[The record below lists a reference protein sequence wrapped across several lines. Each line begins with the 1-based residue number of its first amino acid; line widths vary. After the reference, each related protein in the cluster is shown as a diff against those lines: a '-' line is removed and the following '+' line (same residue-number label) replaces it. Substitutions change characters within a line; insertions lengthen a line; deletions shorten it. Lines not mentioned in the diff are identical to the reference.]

1 MDSNGDGNSAEG
13 NTKRNVGCNAW
24 NIFCNNDNDN
34 EHEHEKDNDNT
45 THQNNPE
52 TDVQK
57 VAQHFQVRV
66 DVHDLQLEDDHHYKN
81 QNKNQNRR
89 TSTVQSSKLQS
100 NSKSNPNL
108 NYRYNQEDE
117 YTYHSRASASASAMG
132 GSIISISSNDHDN
145 DHDHDNDNDEHRKME
160 LMVLTR
166 SALSRPFGRTSLP
179 AHLAKTFV
187 VEVTSLG
194 YEERR
199 GECECGCVYNIMA
212 QMEDYSSGTPAPSPI
227 RNELSMSSSFVAVNV
242 NRTLRDFM
250 WLEEAL
256 RDEFHGSLLFPV
268 LSLALTSGTDWTTSP
283 DGIFDKESFERGE
296 WDPVTMSVEILE
308 GAIRSR
314 EPVDTK
320 LIADWLSDVLNAVRG
335 KGELILSHK
344 MVDIVHSEAMET
356 FLYKTAG
363 PLPSP
368 RQRQGGRGLP
378 AGESGG
384 GILNWDFKALQQFQ
398 EEEDGDGGFQSTL
411 ASLFKANLKCLGISG
426 DECEWPTDDLG
437 SDSNSPIPVHHSDV
451 ILSRRNRIHK
461 RRETPKMWQNMIQ
474 SDSLRAQRF

>member
-1 MDSNGDGNSAEG
+1 
-13 NTKRNVGCNAW
+13 
-24 NIFCNNDNDN
+24 
-34 EHEHEKDNDNT
+34 
-45 THQNNPE
+45 
-52 TDVQK
+52 
-57 VAQHFQVRV
+57 
-66 DVHDLQLEDDHHYKN
+66 
-81 QNKNQNRR
+81 
-89 TSTVQSSKLQS
+89 
-100 NSKSNPNL
+100 
-108 NYRYNQEDE
+108 
-117 YTYHSRASASASAMG
+117 MG

-283 DGIFDKESFERGE
+283 DGIFDKESFERG
-296 WDPVTMSVEILE
+296 
-308 GAIRSR
+308 
-314 EPVDTK
+314 
-320 LIADWLSDVLNAVRG
+320 N
-335 KGELILSHK
+335 
-344 MVDIVHSEAMET
+344 
-356 FLYKTAG
+356 
-363 PLPSP
+363 
-368 RQRQGGRGLP
+368 
-378 AGESGG
+378 
-384 GILNWDFKALQQFQ
+384 GIL
-398 EEEDGDGGFQSTL
+398 
-411 ASLFKANLKCLGISG
+411 
-426 DECEWPTDDLG
+426 
-437 SDSNSPIPVHHSDV
+437 
-451 ILSRRNRIHK
+451 
-461 RRETPKMWQNMIQ
+461 
-474 SDSLRAQRF
+474 